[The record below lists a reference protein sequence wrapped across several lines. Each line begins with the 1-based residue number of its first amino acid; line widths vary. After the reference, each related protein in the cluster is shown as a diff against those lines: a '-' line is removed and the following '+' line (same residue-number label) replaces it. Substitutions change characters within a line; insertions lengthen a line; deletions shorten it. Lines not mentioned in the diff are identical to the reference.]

1 MIRRQA
7 CPQTLVLCL
16 AELSLYQRKPI
27 RSESDPMLCLAELM
41 IHLAELSL
49 CQWKPNQSDLMALFA
64 DPMLRL
70 AELMTCLAELS
81 LCQRELS
88 RPEPDPMLR
97 LAAV

>member
-16 AELSLYQRKPI
+16 AEP
-27 RSESDPMLCLAELM
+27 
-41 IHLAELSL
+41 SL
-49 CQWKPNQSDLMALFA
+49 CQQKPNQPDPMALFA

-70 AELMTCLAELS
+70 AELS

-88 RPEPDPMLR
+88 RSEPDPILYLAEPERRQFALR
-97 LAAV
+97 LAEPSLCQKKPSQSEP

>member
-7 CPQTLVLCL
+7 CPQTLLLCL

-27 RSESDPMLCLAELM
+27 RSEPDPMLCLAELM

-70 AELMTCLAELS
+70 AEPERRQFELYLAEPS
-81 LCQRELS
+81 LCQKKPRQS
-88 RPEPDPMLR
+88 EP
-97 LAAV
+97 